1 MTTNTNG
8 DRHQPVMLAEVIDAL
23 GVDPAGCYMDL
34 TFGRGGHAVAIL
46 ERLGPGGRLVVVDK
60 DPEAIAYARSRFG
73 DDGRVSIRQGSFV
86 MLGGIAADAG
96 VSGAVQGVL
105 LDLGVSSPQ
114 LDDSRRGFSFRRSGP
129 LDMRMDPGHGMSAAQ
144 WLAAAGEREI
154 ADVLFEFGEERHA
167 RRIAR
172 AIVAARREEPIEDTT
187 RLAQIVTRANA
198 SWEKGKDPATRT
210 FQAIRIFINSEL
222 EELRACLA
230 EVLNVL
236 AVGGRLVVISFH
248 SLEDR
253 IVKRFIRQQAKG
265 DDLPAGLPV
274 TASEQRRP
282 RLRAIGRAR
291 RPGAA
296 EVLANPRARSAVM
309 RVAEKVH

>member
-1 MTTNTNG
+1 MNG
-8 DRHQPVMLAEVIDAL
+8 NRHRPVMLAEVIDAL
-23 GVDPAGCYMDL
+23 GVDTAGCYMDL

-60 DPEAIAYARSRFG
+60 DPEAIAYARSRLG

-86 MLGGIAADAG
+86 MLHEIAVDGGVA
-96 VSGAVQGVL
+96 GAVQGIL

-114 LDDSRRGFSFRRSGP
+114 LDDPRRGFSFRRPGP
-129 LDMRMDPGHGMSAAQ
+129 LDMRMDPGQGMSAAQ
-144 WLAAAGEREI
+144 WLAAASEREI
-154 ADVLFEFGEERHA
+154 ADVLYEFGEERHA

-172 AIVAARREEPIEDTT
+172 AIVAERREEPIEDTT

-222 EELRACLA
+222 EELRTCLA
-230 EVLNVL
+230 QILDIL
-236 AVGGRLVVISFH
+236 AIGGRLVVISFH

-253 IVKRFIRQQAKG
+253 IVKRFIRQQTRG
-265 DDLPAGLPV
+265 DDLPVGLPV
-274 TASEQRRP
+274 TTSEQRP

-291 RPGAA
+291 RPGP
-296 EVLANPRARSAVM
+296 EEILANPRARSAVM
-309 RVAEKVH
+309 RVAEKIH